1 MPDNEQASMG
11 KATAEHDD
19 GYTGPATL
27 VLDDAEVSVTEVP
40 ITVTLRGHFQPI
52 DGYYHWYG
60 RIAENAELNEL
71 VGGKRTAAVLR
82 TPHGVADGRLS
93 DPDPWQRYR
102 ITGRGTPPF
111 PVGSSGNGTATG
123 TGK

>member
-1 MPDNEQASMG
+1 MADNEQARTG
-11 KATAEHDD
+11 TAPAEYDE

-27 VLDDAEVSVTEVP
+27 VLDDAEVSVTVM
-40 ITVTLRGHFQPI
+40 LRGHFQPI

-60 RIAENAELNEL
+60 RVAENAELNEL
-71 VGGKRTAAVLR
+71 VGGKKTTAILR
-82 TPHGVADGRLS
+82 TPHGAVAGELS

-102 ITGRGTPPF
+102 ITGRSTPPF
-111 PVGSSGNGTATG
+111 PVGSSGHGTG